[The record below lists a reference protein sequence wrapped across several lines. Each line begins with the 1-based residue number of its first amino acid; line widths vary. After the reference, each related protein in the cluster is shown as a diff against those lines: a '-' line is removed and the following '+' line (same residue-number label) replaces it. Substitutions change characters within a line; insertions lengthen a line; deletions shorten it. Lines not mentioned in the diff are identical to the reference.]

1 MARLHRILQANT
13 NHCKAAQDL
22 LVQTFAEWLVD
33 VAVVAEP
40 YSVPRNWLGD
50 EDSSVALVARSSTD
64 SPPIS
69 LIEKGPGY
77 VAAAWGDIALI
88 GVYFSPNRPLV
99 DFESFLGV
107 LAMVAGRA
115 EQRRVLVVGD
125 LNAKSVRDSAH
136 LRSAGGGSIVDLAF
150 ATPSLATHVVD
161 WRVELVE
168 TLSDH
173 RYVRFDVSIRGSRG
187 ARTGG
192 QSPFP
197 RWALTRLD
205 QEAAGEAA
213 FVQDWLTPPVDIRGV
228 DAAAAQLRDSLT
240 EVCNSSM
247 PRSHRPPPRRA
258 VYWWSEELA
267 TLRAACVAAR
277 RKYTRS
283 RRRRPRD
290 LANEDRL
297 YASYVEAKSVFKA
310 KLAAAPDRARSEML
324 EDLDND
330 PFGRPYKAARNKL
343 RPYGPP
349 VAETLEPTLL
359 DGVVQSLFPPP
370 GTVSPLRQ

>member
-125 LNAKSVRDSAH
+125 LNAKSVVWGN
-136 LRSAGGGSIVDLAF
+136 RSTDARGREVELWSVASGLSLLNRGTVHTCVRREGGSIVDLAF

-187 ARTGG
+187 TRTGG
-192 QSPFP
+192 QPPFP

-228 DAAAAQLRDSLT
+228 RLLDRGVQFQHASVSPPAPSTSRVLVVRGVGDSPGRLRGGQ
-240 EVCNSSM
+240 EKVHQE
-247 PRSHRPPPRRA
+247 P
-258 VYWWSEELA
+258 
-267 TLRAACVAAR
+267 
-277 RKYTRS
+277 
-283 RRRRPRD
+283 
-290 LANEDRL
+290 
-297 YASYVEAKSVFKA
+297 
-310 KLAAAPDRARSEML
+310 AAAPSRSRQR
-324 EDLDND
+324 
-330 PFGRPYKAARNKL
+330 RP
-343 RPYGPP
+343 
-349 VAETLEPTLL
+349 
-359 DGVVQSLFPPP
+359 
-370 GTVSPLRQ
+370 PLRIIRRGEVRL